1 MQKHSLQDLI
11 EPVVEGL
18 GYEVVRVMTTGSA
31 NITLQVMIERIDR
44 KDITVEDC
52 AKVSRG
58 LSSRLD
64 EKDPI
69 AENYQLE
76 VSSPGIDRPLTK
88 LENFKRFK
96 GLEAKVESS
105 VEIEGRKRFKG
116 ILKGVRGSEVMM
128 DVDGV
133 EYVIPFKDIAKAK
146 LVMSDELLAKYGED
160 LEE

>member
-1 MQKHSLQDLI
+1 MQKHHLQGLI

-18 GYEVVRVMTTGSA
+18 GYEVVRVMTTGSV

-44 KDITVEDC
+44 KEITVEDC

-58 LSSRLD
+58 LSEMLD

-88 LENFKRFK
+88 LENFERFE
-96 GLEAKVESS
+96 GFEAKVESA

-116 ILKGVRGSEVMM
+116 ILKGVKGSNVMV

-146 LVMSDELLAKYGED
+146 LVMSDELFAACGQEA
-160 LEE
+160 EE